1 MKNCGTDF
9 MHQEW
14 GITSGQSIKVRRN
27 IPKDKLTI
35 LDRQYKDHQYPR
47 TISYRNGCIAY
58 LEKICTECKREGV
71 SIREIG
77 VQASYETTSVGSQ
90 TEYQLMDTR
99 GNKNLS
105 YSSIMVE
112 YVSLTITFSISKSI
126 KG

>member
-1 MKNCGTDF
+1 

-14 GITSGQSIKVRRN
+14 GITCTSGESIKVRRN

-35 LDRQYKDHQYPR
+35 LDRQYKYHQYPT
-47 TISYRNGCIAY
+47 TIFYCNGCIEY
-58 LEKICTECKREGV
+58 LGKKTCTECKRESV

-77 VQASYETTSVGSQ
+77 VQASYETTSVDSQ
-90 TEYQLMDTR
+90 TEYQPMDTR

-105 YSSIMVE
+105 YSSIMAE
-112 YVSLTITFSISKSI
+112 YLSLTITFSISKPI

>member
-1 MKNCGTDF
+1 

-14 GITSGQSIKVRRN
+14 GITSGQSIKVRRS

-35 LDRQYKDHQYPR
+35 LDRQYKDHQNPT
-47 TISYRNGCIAY
+47 TISYCNGCIIEY
-58 LEKICTECKREGV
+58 LEKTCKRESV

-90 TEYQLMDTR
+90 TEYQPMDTR

-105 YSSIMVE
+105 YSSIMAE
-112 YVSLTITFSISKSI
+112 YVSLTIIFSIS
-126 KG
+126 

>member
-1 MKNCGTDF
+1 MKKCGTDF

-14 GITSGQSIKVRRN
+14 GITSGQSLKVRHI

-35 LDRQYKDHQYPR
+35 LDRQYKDHQYPT
-47 TISYRNGCIAY
+47 TISYCNGCIEY
-58 LEKICTECKREGV
+58 LQKTCTECKRESV

-90 TEYQLMDTR
+90 TEYQLWDTR

-105 YSSIMVE
+105 YSSIMAE
-112 YVSLTITFSISKSI
+112 YVSLTITFTISKSI

>member
-1 MKNCGTDF
+1 MGNYLL
-9 MHQEW
+9 
-14 GITSGQSIKVRRN
+14 SVYIKVRRN

-35 LDRQYKDHQYPR
+35 LDRQYKDHQFLLQWMHR
-47 TISYRNGCIAY
+47 VFGKKKT
-58 LEKICTECKREGV
+58 CTECKRESV

-105 YSSIMVE
+105 YSSIMAE

>member
-1 MKNCGTDF
+1 

-14 GITSGQSIKVRRN
+14 GITCTSGESIKVRRN

-35 LDRQYKDHQYPR
+35 LDRQYKDHQYPT
-47 TISYRNGCIAY
+47 TISYCNGCIEY
-58 LEKICTECKREGV
+58 LEKKKTCTECKRKSV

-90 TEYQLMDTR
+90 TEYQPMDTR

-105 YSSIMVE
+105 YSSIMAE
-112 YVSLTITFSISKSI
+112 YVSLTITFSISKPI

>member
-1 MKNCGTDF
+1 MGNYLL
-9 MHQEW
+9 
-14 GITSGQSIKVRRN
+14 SVYIKVRRN

-35 LDRQYKDHQYPR
+35 LDRQYKDHQYPT
-47 TISYRNGCIAY
+47 TISS
-58 LEKICTECKREGV
+58 CTECKRESV

-105 YSSIMVE
+105 YSSIMAE

>member
-1 MKNCGTDF
+1 MRNYLL
-9 MHQEW
+9 
-14 GITSGQSIKVRRN
+14 SVYIKVRRN

-35 LDRQYKDHQYPR
+35 LDRQYKDHQFLLQWMHR
-47 TISYRNGCIAY
+47 VFGKKT
-58 LEKICTECKREGV
+58 CTECKRESV

-105 YSSIMVE
+105 YSSIMAE

>member
-1 MKNCGTDF
+1 MGNYLL
-9 MHQEW
+9 
-14 GITSGQSIKVRRN
+14 SVYIKVRSN

-35 LDRQYKDHQYPR
+35 LDRQYKDHQYPT
-47 TISYRNGCIAY
+47 TISYCNGCIEY
-58 LEKICTECKREGV
+58 LEKKTCTECKRESV

-105 YSSIMVE
+105 YSSIMAE

>member
-1 MKNCGTDF
+1 MKKCGTDF

-14 GITSGQSIKVRRN
+14 GITSGQTIKVRRN

-35 LDRQYKDHQYPR
+35 LDRQYKDHQYPT
-47 TISYRNGCIAY
+47 TISYCNGCKEY
-58 LEKICTECKREGV
+58 LEKTRTECKRESV

-90 TEYQLMDTR
+90 TEYQLWYTR
-99 GNKNLS
+99 GNKNLR
-105 YSSIMVE
+105 YSSIMAE

>member
-1 MKNCGTDF
+1 
-9 MHQEW
+9 MHRVF
-14 GITSGQSIKVRRN
+14 G
-27 IPKDKLTI
+27 
-35 LDRQYKDHQYPR
+35 
-47 TISYRNGCIAY
+47 
-58 LEKICTECKREGV
+58 EKKSTECKRESV

-105 YSSIMVE
+105 YSSIMAE
-112 YVSLTITFSISKSI
+112 NVSQTITFSISKSI

>member
-1 MKNCGTDF
+1 MGNYLL
-9 MHQEW
+9 
-14 GITSGQSIKVRRN
+14 SVYIKVRRN
-27 IPKDKLTI
+27 IPKDKQTI
-35 LDRQYKDHQYPR
+35 QRSPVPNNNVLLQWMHRVFGKK
-47 TISYRNGCIAY
+47 T
-58 LEKICTECKREGV
+58 CTECKRESV

-105 YSSIMVE
+105 YPSIMAE